1 MIDESKDRAY
11 LEFVNAVITTN
22 PGTEHTYRPSTPEQ
36 ERERRQR
43 YARMV
48 ALETLRLFAKR
59 PAHEPEALP
68 AQLLDVHAICDE
80 RDRLRKEFFELA
92 HRLMNAGRFED
103 ANEISK
109 ILGSSRPPPPDEQRP
124 LSAVQ
129 RLHNICD
136 ALSEQADESPFTRE
150 EWERIDKQTVED
162 QKRIRELEAEVS
174 TLREHLAEVN
184 RLMSL
189 NCRTVERL
197 QAENGRLQAALDQLG
212 RVREGEAS
220 SQTKG
225 HEWCANCKT
234 PINCHENQQCS
245 AKQLRDQDSKP

>member
-109 ILGSSRPPPPDEQRP
+109 ILGSSRPPPGVRRAHKWDGPGERCVVCGDKDWMQTDCQPDEEQLRTELRRALDFYVANHSRLSHLMEAVEAVCGPRP
-124 LSAVQ
+124 TPTKCA
-129 RLHNICD
+129 
-136 ALSEQADESPFTRE
+136 ESPC
-150 EWERIDKQTVED
+150 DP
-162 QKRIRELEAEVS
+162 S
-174 TLREHLAEVN
+174 
-184 RLMSL
+184 
-189 NCRTVERL
+189 
-197 QAENGRLQAALDQLG
+197 GG
-212 RVREGEAS
+212 
-220 SQTKG
+220 
-225 HEWCANCKT
+225 
-234 PINCHENQQCS
+234 
-245 AKQLRDQDSKP
+245 